1 MSNTVAKYHYL
12 VTSKTRSVYKLI
24 CAWSN
29 LQTNK
34 RLSVIFACKY
44 TMKLFGNTDIV
55 SGVATLDD
63 EYINSVF
70 KEFVADTC
78 TVTFDINNMAKSLD
92 LLFYKSDRSGVYE
105 WLSYQLSVTQS
116 ISFAIYLFIK
126 KYGLNDSFDIFMD
139 KIDDIIEREISNEE
153 R

>member
-1 MSNTVAKYHYL
+1 M
-12 VTSKTRSVYKLI
+12 
-24 CAWSN
+24 
-29 LQTNK
+29 
-34 RLSVIFACKY
+34 
-44 TMKLFGNTDIV
+44 
-55 SGVATLDD
+55 
-63 EYINSVF
+63 F
-70 KEFVADTC
+70 KEFVADMC

-92 LLFYKSDRSGVYE
+92 LLFYQSDRSGVYE
-105 WLSYQLSVTQS
+105 WLSSQLSVTQS